1 MKKLILT
8 LGCLCLMVVGGSLAR
23 ADEDTSSTNSS
34 SSSESSGFPLRLGVE
49 GGFDL
54 ANLNGQNV
62 NDVFAS
68 RLGWVVGA
76 YASLPI
82 GPTFAIQPELMYEQ
96 KGGKY
101 NGNPYRLDY
110 VEIPI
115 LLDISVIGPI
125 GILLGPSFDAN
136 VASSGT
142 SNVTSTDVGLVAGVQ
157 INLSRI
163 LVSGRYELGLT
174 NINQTQQ
181 IQNGTFTFLVG
192 LSLI

>member
-8 LGCLCLMVVGGSLAR
+8 LSCLFLLALGSSFAR
-23 ADEDTSSTNSS
+23 ADEDTASSNSTS
-34 SSSESSGFPLRLGVE
+34 SNGDSSAPFRLGVE

-82 GPTFAIQPELMYEQ
+82 GPTFALQPELMYEQ

-115 LLDISVIGPI
+115 LLDIKLIGPI

-142 SNVTSTDVGLVAGVQ
+142 SNVTSTDVGLVGGVQ
-157 INLSRI
+157 VNLDR
-163 LVSGRYELGLT
+163 LLLSGRYELGLT

-181 IQNGTFTFLVG
+181 IQNGTFIFQVG

>member
-8 LGCLCLMVVGGSLAR
+8 LGCLCLMALGGSLAM
-23 ADEDTSSTNSS
+23 ADEDKTSTSSD
-34 SSSESSGFPLRLGVE
+34 SGSGAPFRLGVE

-62 NDVFAS
+62 NDVFGS
-68 RLGWVVGA
+68 RLGWVAGA
-76 YASLPI
+76 FASLPI

-110 VEIPI
+110 LEIPV
-115 LLDISVIGPI
+115 LLDIKVIGPV

-136 VASSGT
+136 VANSGV
-142 SNVTSTDVGLVAGVQ
+142 SNLNSTDVGLVAGVQ
-157 INLSRI
+157 VNLERL

-174 NINQTQQ
+174 NINSNQQ
-181 IQNGTFTFLVG
+181 IQNGTFTMLVG
-192 LSLI
+192 LSLL